1 MFYCSH
7 PISMKITIKT
17 EEEIAILRKGG
28 NILATILDELEK
40 EVVAGNTTLD
50 VDDRAM
56 ELMEEYSVEPM
67 ILGYHPRFA
76 SRPYPAAVC
85 VSINDEVVHGIPNED
100 VIEFIDGD
108 VVSIDCVIGYQG
120 LVLDSARTVGVGQ
133 LSKEAEGLIA
143 ITEKALS
150 AGIDAAKPGNHVV
163 EIGRAIEKVVG
174 GKYGIIE
181 TFCGHGVGYDLHEEP
196 QVPNFVTKEKG
207 PKLEPGMV
215 IAIEPMLTTGGKEVV
230 VLDDGYTAV
239 TEDGSLA
246 AHMEH
251 TVLITKDG
259 PEILTM

>member
-1 MFYCSH
+1 ME
-7 PISMKITIKT
+7 ITLKT
-17 EEEIAILRKGG
+17 ESEIAILRKGG
-28 NILATILDELEK
+28 KILATILDELEK
-40 EVVAGNTTLD
+40 EVIAGNTTLD

-56 ELMEEYSVEPM
+56 ELMEEYGVEPL

-76 SRPYPAAVC
+76 ERPYPAAVC

-100 VIEFIDGD
+100 VVEFIDGD
-108 VVSIDCVIGYQG
+108 VVSIDAVIGYQG

-143 ITEKALS
+143 ITHKALS
-150 AGIDAAKPGNHVV
+150 VAVDAAQPGNHIV
-163 EIGRAIEKVVG
+163 EIGRAIEKVVA

-196 QVPNFVTKEKG
+196 QVPNFVTKDKG
-207 PKLEPGMV
+207 PKLAPGMV
-215 IAIEPMLTTGGKEVV
+215 IAIEPMITTGSKDVV
-230 VLDDGYTAV
+230 VLEDGYTAV

-251 TVLITKDG
+251 TILITKDG
-259 PEILTM
+259 PEILTI